1 MGAGVAQAART
12 GKGDGPFVHEA
23 APFVTPRPWRLP
35 RVRGGDRLRGVTTVS
50 RCLAHRRFARLL
62 ATLAAPLLG
71 LSACEKAPDT
81 QSPAPKIEP
90 SAEAKARSAALATR
104 EDAQLDWLKKTL
116 DVPVHAEVYKAAV
129 EQARTRAAHCPNEKC
144 IETGLRRRQT
154 RLDFAEGKPSR
165 IPFLPFPNGHFA
177 REEAG
182 YTGTVRIV
190 PLIDGKAMLVVALS
204 FKGRPSCTLDGVMTR
219 DDDKQT
225 WTVAS
230 LEEGLPTL
238 VMTPA
243 GKDAFAL
250 SYAEAGHAPHEVDYC
265 TTGTSIDG
273 HYTLAG

>member
-1 MGAGVAQAART
+1 MGAGVAQAARA

-35 RVRGGDRLRGVTTVS
+35 RAGGGDRLPRVTTVS
-50 RCLAHRRFARLL
+50 RRFALLL
-62 ATLAAPLLG
+62 ATLAG
-71 LSACEKAPDT
+71 LSACDKAPDA
-81 QSPAPKIEP
+81 QAGASPAPKIEP
-90 SAEAKARSAALATR
+90 STEAKARSAALTAR

-154 RLDFAEGKPSR
+154 RLDFAEGKPAR
-165 IPFLPFPNGHFA
+165 IPFLPFPNGQFA
-177 REEAG
+177 RAEEG